1 VANLCYLCAA
11 LHQIDGVSGQELCRS
26 KTIAV
31 AASLLKYNQV
41 KSELVV
47 GQVTRIMKLPVL
59 IFCLIGGTSG
69 FAPMQRSQATPAAL
83 SMADANVDLGDRRS
97 FVAKSAATAGLASLA
112 TMTSGALPAPASAA
126 SKMWTPVELPFED
139 TLYDIDFD
147 R

>member
-83 SMADANVDLGDRRS
+83 SMADANVDLVIAGRCRQVGSDCRS
-97 FVAKSAATAGLASLA
+97 CLVGYHDKWGLACPCVSSFKDVDA
-112 TMTSGALPAPASAA
+112 C
-126 SKMWTPVELPFED
+126 
-139 TLYDIDFD
+139 
-147 R
+147 